1 MTSLQFTRRDLLI
14 ALLIIALAFGYRLW
28 IILDRAYAPSSISAF
43 DPLPAGTDQA
53 VYHASIAGFRAGE
66 FPPPTYF
73 YQPGMS
79 WFMIAI
85 SALMRTDNPGALRV
99 LVAVLAAVNIGFFMA
114 AVRLAFRDRKVA
126 VIAGVLLAVY
136 PVSAFYDTD
145 FVITSQAVILVTL
158 MLLSVMWLWRYPKHW
173 VVAALLGLC
182 VGGAAL
188 TRFEAAAVGLALA
201 LWLLWARRDRG
212 VGAWLQMALAGV
224 VALGVIS
231 PVILHNRAGGAD
243 YLITP
248 MGSAEVYRGNNRDT
262 DGTHGGRQASATT
275 GYDYLYFLA
284 QDIALNPRRFMEL
297 TARKAGL
304 LLSASEPGNNL
315 NYVISGVEVSPAL
328 RWNPLDFRWLLAA
341 ALVGLYAALR
351 AGQDARRAALA
362 LTAGALALLAM
373 TLLIWVEARIRTPV
387 IILLI
392 PLAAFGIVTLV
403 RALRQANAAY
413 RWRRRDLWLAPFI
426 VLLFALSW
434 LAETRLPRPNFI
446 AAPPQ
451 DLVPAGLIYDDTLR
465 LIGWRVQPNY
475 SPPGTIQPFRPYVVS
490 LYWEL
495 LADTEIDYS
504 FSLAFLVDGEP
515 LIAFDHPIGVVAYPD
530 TPTSAWPQGAQ
541 FAEHIGLT
549 WRSFEGPVEISGDL
563 LLYVYPNREA
573 EKLLVPA
580 GLASPSVRIDQPA
593 IIWDSGRFETLDAAR
608 EPAAAFAD
616 LFYLRDYWLPETGTP
631 GAEVDVVLGWQTR
644 HDPIERSYAI
654 AVSLF
659 DEQDMFVATFD
670 GPPRDGRLL
679 TSSLPAHY
687 LLEDRRRIRLPE
699 APGTYRVYV
708 ALYDYETLARLPLPG
723 SESGL
728 YPLGAIVVQ

>member
-1 MTSLQFTRRDLLI
+1 
-14 ALLIIALAFGYRLW
+14 
-28 IILDRAYAPSSISAF
+28 
-43 DPLPAGTDQA
+43 
-53 VYHASIAGFRAGE
+53 
-66 FPPPTYF
+66 
-73 YQPGMS
+73 MS

-85 SALMRTDNPGALRV
+85 SAVMRTDNLGALRV
-99 LVAVLAAVNIGFFMA
+99 LVAALAAVNIGFFMA
-114 AVRLAFRDRKVA
+114 AVRLAFRDRTVA
-126 VIAGVLLAVY
+126 VIAGMLLAVY

-158 MLLSVMWLWRYPKHW
+158 MLFSVMWLWRHPQQW
-173 VVAALLGLC
+173 AGAVLLGLS
-182 VGGAAL
+182 VGAAAL
-188 TRFEAAAVGLALA
+188 TRFEAAAVGVTLA
-201 LWLLWARRDRG
+201 LWLLWERRDRS
-212 VGAWLQMALAGV
+212 VWLQMALAGV
-224 VALGVIS
+224 LTVAVIV

-248 MGSAEVYRGNNRDT
+248 MGSAEIYRGSNRDT
-262 DGTHGGRQASATT
+262 AGTHGGRQASATT

-284 QDIALNPRRFMEL
+284 QDIALNPRRFVEL

-315 NYVISGVEVSPAL
+315 NYGISGVQVSPAL

-341 ALVGLYAALR
+341 ALAGLYAALR
-351 AGQDARRAALA
+351 VGQDRRRAALA
-362 LTAGALALLAM
+362 LSVGALALLAM
-373 TLLIWVEARIRTPV
+373 TLLIWIESRIRTPV
-387 IILLI
+387 VILLI

-403 RALRQANAAY
+403 KTLRRADPAY

-426 VLLFALSW
+426 VLVFALSW

-446 AAPPQ
+446 AAPPP
-451 DLVPAGLIYDDTLR
+451 DHVPAGLIYDDTLR

-475 SPPGTIQPFRPYVVS
+475 SPAGTIQPFRPYVVS

-495 LADTEIDYS
+495 LEETEIDYS
-504 FSLAFLVDGEP
+504 FSLVFLVDGEP

-530 TPTSAWPQGAQ
+530 TPTSAWPQGAR

-573 EKLLVPA
+573 ETLLTPA

-593 IIWDSGRFETLDAAR
+593 IIWDTGRFETLDAAR

-616 LFYLRDYWLPETGTP
+616 LFYLRDYWLPETGAP

-644 HDPIERSYAI
+644 DHPIDRSYAI

-659 DEQDMFVATFD
+659 DERGAFVTTFD

-699 APGTYRVYV
+699 ALGTYQVYV